1 MDVKNWNNNKKIVNI
16 MPEQAPA
23 SVIAERALLSNILL
37 NNNSLNIVLQK
48 ISSGD
53 FYDYVNKNIFTAME
67 KLYSDNQN
75 IDIVSLESVL
85 KNEDGINYPQYLV
98 ELFNMP
104 EGLTDIDGYT
114 QIIKKKSVSR
124 KLISLFEESKSLC
137 FKTANDPYNVI
148 YEVENNLSKIIED
161 ENKSKNY
168 KLSDVVDN
176 YINRE
181 TKITGIHTGFNY
193 LDELTTGFQNS
204 NLIIIAA
211 RPSIG
216 KTALALKIAL
226 NMANQGKKIAFFTI
240 EMSKEQIAERT
251 ISLLGRVNSKDLRKG
266 NCKQELLQNVLI
278 KTEDMGIYVNDDSA
292 INIVELKAK
301 IKQLKQE
308 KQVDIAF
315 IDYLQLIKPI
325 NSFAPREQA
334 ISDISRGLKA
344 IAKDLDM
351 PIIALAQLNRLV
363 EARSDKRP
371 VLADLRESGSIE
383 QDADVVIMIHRPG
396 FYDKTS
402 GKKEIN
408 NKTELV
414 ITKQRNGSTGVVN
427 LMFVDEYSSFEEQA
441 MNSNYGYDE
450 EFLNN

>member
-1 MDVKNWNNNKKIVNI
+1 
-16 MPEQAPA
+16 
-23 SVIAERALLSNILL
+23 
-37 NNNSLNIVLQK
+37 
-48 ISSGD
+48 
-53 FYDYVNKNIFTAME
+53 
-67 KLYSDNQN
+67 
-75 IDIVSLESVL
+75 
-85 KNEDGINYPQYLV
+85 
-98 ELFNMP
+98 
-104 EGLTDIDGYT
+104 
-114 QIIKKKSVSR
+114 
-124 KLISLFEESKSLC
+124 
-137 FKTANDPYNVI
+137 
-148 YEVENNLSKIIED
+148 
-161 ENKSKNY
+161 
-168 KLSDVVDN
+168 
-176 YINRE
+176 
-181 TKITGIHTGFNY
+181 
-193 LDELTTGFQNS
+193 
-204 NLIIIAA
+204 
-211 RPSIG
+211 
-216 KTALALKIAL
+216 ALKIAL
-226 NMANQGKKIAFFTI
+226 NMASQDKKIAFFTI

-308 KQVDIAF
+308 KQIDIAF

-325 NSFAPREQA
+325 NSFAPREQT

-351 PIIALAQLNRLV
+351 PIVALAQLNRLV

-414 ITKQRNGSTGVVN
+414 ITKQRNGSTGIVN

-441 MNSNYGYDE
+441 IDNNYGYDE

>member
-1 MDVKNWNNNKKIVNI
+1 MDAKNWNNNKKVINI
-16 MPEQAPA
+16 APEQAPS
-23 SVIAERALLSNILL
+23 SVIAERALLSNILI
-37 NNNSLNIVLQK
+37 NDGSLNAVLQE
-48 ISSGD
+48 ISSED

-67 KLYSDNQN
+67 KLYSDNQKV
-75 IDIVSLESVL
+75 DIVSLESIL
-85 KNEDGINYPQYLV
+85 KNEEGIDYTKYLI
-98 ELFNMP
+98 ELFQLP
-104 EGLTDIDGYT
+104 EGLMDFSGYV
-114 QIIKKKSVSR
+114 QIIKKKSTAR
-124 KLISLFEESKSLC
+124 KLISLFEESKSTC
-137 FKTANDPYNVI
+137 FKTANDPYSVI
-148 YEVENNLSKIIED
+148 YEVENNLSKIIESA
-161 ENKSKNY
+161 NKSKNY

-266 NCKQELLQNVLI
+266 CCERELLQNVLI
-278 KTEDMGIYVNDDSA
+278 KTEDMGIYVNDDTS

-301 IKQLKQE
+301 IKQLKRE
-308 KQVDIAF
+308 KQIDIAF

-351 PIIALAQLNRLV
+351 PIVALAQLNRLV

-383 QDADVVIMIHRPG
+383 QDADVVIAIHRPG

-414 ITKQRNGSTGVVN
+414 IAKQRNGSTGVVN
-427 LMFVDEYSSFEEQA
+427 LMFVDEYGSFEEPA
-441 MNSNYGYDE
+441 METEDKNYADY
-450 EFLNN
+450 

>member
-1 MDVKNWNNNKKIVNI
+1 MDAKNWNNKKVVNI
-16 MPEQAPA
+16 APEQAP
-23 SVIAERALLSNILL
+23 SSLIAERALLSNILI
-37 NNNSLNIVLQK
+37 NDGSLNAVLQE
-48 ISSGD
+48 ISSED
-53 FYDYVNKNIFTAME
+53 FYDYINKKIFAAME
-67 KLYSDNQN
+67 RLYSDNQR
-75 IDIVSLESVL
+75 IDVVSLESIL
-85 KNEDGINYPQYLV
+85 KNEEGIDYLKYLL
-98 ELFNMP
+98 ELFQLP
-104 EGLTDIDGYT
+104 EGLMDYSGYV
-114 QIIKKKSVSR
+114 QIIKKKSTAR
-124 KLISLFEESKSLC
+124 KLINLFEESKSVC
-137 FKTANDPYNVI
+137 FKTANDPYSVI

-161 ENKSKNY
+161 GNKSKNY
-168 KLSDVVDN
+168 KLSDVVDS

-226 NMANQGKKIAFFTI
+226 NMANQNKKIAFFTI
-240 EMSKEQIAERT
+240 EMSKEQIAERV
-251 ISLLGRVNSKDLRKG
+251 ISLLARVNSKDLRKG
-266 NCKQELLQNVLI
+266 LCEQELLQNVLI
-278 KTEDMGIYVNDDSA
+278 RTEDMGIYVNDDTS

-301 IKQLKQE
+301 IKQLKRE
-308 KQVDIAF
+308 KQIDIAF

-325 NSFAPREQA
+325 NSFASREQA

-351 PIIALAQLNRLV
+351 PIVALAQLNRLV
-363 EARSDKRP
+363 EARSNKRP

-383 QDADVVIMIHRPG
+383 QDADVVIAIHRPG

-414 ITKQRNGSTGVVN
+414 IAKQRNGSTGVVN
-427 LMFVDEYSSFEEQA
+427 LMFVDEYGSFEEQA
-441 MNSNYGYDE
+441 MEIENDNYANY
-450 EFLNN
+450 

>member
-1 MDVKNWNNNKKIVNI
+1 MDVKNWNNKKIVNI

-75 IDIVSLESVL
+75 IDIISLGNIL
-85 KNEDGINYPQYLV
+85 KNEDGINYPQCLV

-104 EGLTDIDGYT
+104 EGLTDISGYA

-211 RPSIG
+211 
-216 KTALALKIAL
+216 
-226 NMANQGKKIAFFTI
+226 
-240 EMSKEQIAERT
+240 
-251 ISLLGRVNSKDLRKG
+251 
-266 NCKQELLQNVLI
+266 
-278 KTEDMGIYVNDDSA
+278 
-292 INIVELKAK
+292 
-301 IKQLKQE
+301 
-308 KQVDIAF
+308 
-315 IDYLQLIKPI
+315 
-325 NSFAPREQA
+325 
-334 ISDISRGLKA
+334 
-344 IAKDLDM
+344 
-351 PIIALAQLNRLV
+351 
-363 EARSDKRP
+363 
-371 VLADLRESGSIE
+371 
-383 QDADVVIMIHRPG
+383 
-396 FYDKTS
+396 
-402 GKKEIN
+402 
-408 NKTELV
+408 
-414 ITKQRNGSTGVVN
+414 
-427 LMFVDEYSSFEEQA
+427 
-441 MNSNYGYDE
+441 
-450 EFLNN
+450 

>member
-1 MDVKNWNNNKKIVNI
+1 MDAKNWNNKKIANI
-16 MPEQAPA
+16 APKQEQAPS
-23 SVIAERALLSNILL
+23 SVIAEKALLSNILL
-37 NNNSLNIVLQK
+37 NDSSLNAVLQE
-48 ISSGD
+48 ISSED
-53 FYDYVNKNIFTAME
+53 FYDYTNKNIFTAME
-67 KLYSDNQN
+67 KLYSDNQRVS
-75 IDIVSLESVL
+75 IVSLESVL
-85 KNEDGINYPQYLV
+85 KEDGIDYLKYLL
-98 ELFNMP
+98 ELFQLP
-104 EGLTDIDGYT
+104 EGLMDFSEYV

-124 KLISLFEESKSLC
+124 KLISLFEESKHTC
-137 FKTANDPYNVI
+137 FQTANDPYGVI

-161 ENKSKNY
+161 GNKSKNY
-168 KLSDVVDN
+168 KLSDVVDS

-226 NMANQGKKIAFFTI
+226 NMANQNKKIAFFTI
-240 EMSKEQIAERT
+240 EMSKEQIAERV
-251 ISLLGRVNSKDLRKG
+251 ISLLARVNSKDLRKG
-266 NCKQELLQNVLI
+266 LCEQELLQNVLI
-278 KTEDMGIYVNDDSA
+278 RTEDMGIYVNDDTS

-301 IKQLKQE
+301 IKQLKRE
-308 KQVDIAF
+308 KQIDIAF

-325 NSFAPREQA
+325 NSFASREQA

-351 PIIALAQLNRLV
+351 PIVALAQLNRLV
-363 EARSDKRP
+363 EARSNKRP

-383 QDADVVIMIHRPG
+383 QDADVVIAIHRPG

-414 ITKQRNGSTGVVN
+414 IAKQRNGSTGVVN
-427 LMFVDEYSSFEEQA
+427 LMFVDEYGSFEEQA
-441 MNSNYGYDE
+441 MEIENDNYANY
-450 EFLNN
+450 

>member
-1 MDVKNWNNNKKIVNI
+1 MDVKNWNNKKVVNI
-16 MPEQAPA
+16 APEQVPS
-23 SVIAERALLSNILL
+23 SVIAERALLSNILI
-37 NNNSLNIVLQK
+37 NDGSLNAVLQE
-48 ISSGD
+48 ISSED
-53 FYDYVNKNIFTAME
+53 LYDYVNKNIFTAME

-75 IDIVSLESVL
+75 VDIVSLESIL
-85 KNEDGINYPQYLV
+85 KNEEGIDYTKYLI
-98 ELFNMP
+98 ELFQLP
-104 EGLTDIDGYT
+104 EGLTDFSGYV
-114 QIIKKKSVSR
+114 QIIKKKSIAR
-124 KLISLFEESKSLC
+124 KLISLFEESKSAC
-137 FKTANDPYNVI
+137 YKTSNDPYSVI
-148 YEVENNLSKIIED
+148 YEVENNLSKIIESA
-161 ENKSKNY
+161 NKSKNY

-226 NMANQGKKIAFFTI
+226 NMAHQGKKIAFFTI

-266 NCKQELLQNVLI
+266 YCEKELLQNVLI
-278 KTEDMGIYVNDDSA
+278 KTEDMGIYVNDDTSV
-292 INIVELKAK
+292 NIVELKAK
-301 IKQLKQE
+301 IKQLKRE
-308 KQVDIAF
+308 KQIDIAF

-351 PIIALAQLNRLV
+351 PIVALAQLNRLV

-383 QDADVVIMIHRPG
+383 QDADVVMMIHRPG

-414 ITKQRNGSTGVVN
+414 IAKQRNGSTGVVN
-427 LMFVDEYSSFEEQA
+427 LMFVDEYSSFEEPA
-441 MNSNYGYDE
+441 MNEYQGE
-450 EFLNN
+450 EF

>member
-1 MDVKNWNNNKKIVNI
+1 MDAKNWNNKKVVNI
-16 MPEQAPA
+16 APEQAPA
-23 SVIAERALLSNILL
+23 SIIAERALLSNILI
-37 NNNSLNIVLQK
+37 NDASLNVVLQE
-48 ISSGD
+48 ISSED
-53 FYDYVNKNIFTAME
+53 FYDYANKNIFAAME
-67 KLYSDNQN
+67 KLYSDNQSV
-75 IDIVSLESVL
+75 DVVSLESIL
-85 KNEDGINYPQYLV
+85 KNEDGIDYLKYLL
-98 ELFNMP
+98 ELFQLP
-104 EGLTDIDGYT
+104 EGLMDFSGYV
-114 QIIKKKSVSR
+114 QIIKKKSIAR
-124 KLISLFEESKSLC
+124 KLISLFEESKSAC
-137 FKTANDPYNVI
+137 FKTANDPYSVI
-148 YEVENNLSKIIED
+148 YEVENNLSAIIESA
-161 ENKSKNY
+161 NKSKNY
-168 KLSDVVDN
+168 KLSDVVDG

-181 TKITGIHTGFNY
+181 TNITGIHTGFSY

-226 NMANQGKKIAFFTI
+226 NMAHQGKKIAFFTI

-266 NCKQELLQNVLI
+266 YCEKELLQNVLI
-278 KTEDMGIYVNDDSA
+278 KTEDMGIYVNDDTSV
-292 INIVELKAK
+292 NIVELKAK
-301 IKQLKQE
+301 IKQLKRE
-308 KQVDIAF
+308 KQIDIAF

-351 PIIALAQLNRLV
+351 PIVALAQLNRLV

-383 QDADVVIMIHRPG
+383 QDADVVMMIHRPG

-414 ITKQRNGSTGVVN
+414 IAKQRNGSTGVVN
-427 LMFVDEYSSFEEQA
+427 LMFVDEYSSFEEPA
-441 MNSNYGYDE
+441 MNEYQGE
-450 EFLNN
+450 EF

>member
-1 MDVKNWNNNKKIVNI
+1 MDVKNWNNKKVVNI
-16 MPEQAPA
+16 APEQVPS
-23 SVIAERALLSNILL
+23 SVIAERALLSNILI
-37 NNNSLNIVLQK
+37 NDGSLNAVLQE
-48 ISSGD
+48 ISSED
-53 FYDYVNKNIFTAME
+53 LYDYVNKNIFTAME

-75 IDIVSLESVL
+75 VDIVSLESIL
-85 KNEDGINYPQYLV
+85 KNEEGIDYTKYLI
-98 ELFNMP
+98 ELFQLP
-104 EGLTDIDGYT
+104 EGLTDFSGYV
-114 QIIKKKSVSR
+114 QIIKKKSIAR
-124 KLISLFEESKSLC
+124 KLISLFEESKSAC
-137 FKTANDPYNVI
+137 YKTSNDPYSVI
-148 YEVENNLSKIIED
+148 YEVENNLSKIIESA
-161 ENKSKNY
+161 NKSKNY

-266 NCKQELLQNVLI
+266 CCEQELLQNVLI
-278 KTEDMGIYVNDDSA
+278 RTEDMGIYVNDDTS

-301 IKQLKQE
+301 IKQLKRE
-308 KQVDIAF
+308 KQIDIAF

-351 PIIALAQLNRLV
+351 PIVALAQLNRLV

-383 QDADVVIMIHRPG
+383 QDADVVIAIHRPG

-414 ITKQRNGSTGVVN
+414 IAKQRNGSTGVVN
-427 LMFVDEYSSFEEQA
+427 LMFVDEYGSFEEPA
-441 MNSNYGYDE
+441 LDADNEYY
-450 EFLNN
+450 NN

>member
-1 MDVKNWNNNKKIVNI
+1 MDAKNWNNKKVVNI
-16 MPEQAPA
+16 APEQAP
-23 SVIAERALLSNILL
+23 SSLIAERALLSNILI
-37 NNNSLNIVLQK
+37 NDGSLNAVLQE
-48 ISSGD
+48 ISSED
-53 FYDYVNKNIFTAME
+53 FYDYINKKIFAAME
-67 KLYSDNQN
+67 RLYSDNQR
-75 IDIVSLESVL
+75 IDVVSLESIL
-85 KNEDGINYPQYLV
+85 KNEEGIDYLKYLL
-98 ELFNMP
+98 ELFQLP
-104 EGLTDIDGYT
+104 EGLMDYSGYV
-114 QIIKKKSVSR
+114 QIIKKKSTAR
-124 KLISLFEESKSLC
+124 KLINLFEESKSVC
-137 FKTANDPYNVI
+137 FKTANDPYSVI

-161 ENKSKNY
+161 GNKSKNY
-168 KLSDVVDN
+168 KLSDVVDS

-226 NMANQGKKIAFFTI
+226 NMANQNKKIAFFTI
-240 EMSKEQIAERT
+240 EISKEQIAERV
-251 ISLLGRVNSKDLRKG
+251 ISLLARVNSKDLRKG
-266 NCKQELLQNVLI
+266 LCEQELLQNVLI
-278 KTEDMGIYVNDDSA
+278 RTEDMGIYVNDDTS

-301 IKQLKQE
+301 IKQLKRE
-308 KQVDIAF
+308 KQIDIAF

-325 NSFAPREQA
+325 NSFASREQA

-351 PIIALAQLNRLV
+351 PIVALAQLNRLV
-363 EARSDKRP
+363 EARSNKRP

-383 QDADVVIMIHRPG
+383 QDADVVIAIHRPG

-414 ITKQRNGSTGVVN
+414 IAKQRNGSTGVVN
-427 LMFVDEYSSFEEQA
+427 LMFVDEYGSFEEQA
-441 MNSNYGYDE
+441 MEIENDNYANY
-450 EFLNN
+450 

>member
-1 MDVKNWNNNKKIVNI
+1 MDAKNWNNKKVVNI
-16 MPEQAPA
+16 APEQVPS
-23 SVIAERALLSNILL
+23 SVIAERALLSNILI
-37 NNNSLNIVLQK
+37 NDGSLNAVLQE
-48 ISSGD
+48 ISSED
-53 FYDYVNKNIFTAME
+53 FYDYINKKIFAAME
-67 KLYSDNQN
+67 RLYSDNQR
-75 IDIVSLESVL
+75 IDVVSLESIL
-85 KNEDGINYPQYLV
+85 KNEEGIDYLKYLI
-98 ELFNMP
+98 ELFQLP
-104 EGLTDIDGYT
+104 EGLMDYSGYV
-114 QIIKKKSVSR
+114 QIIKKKSTAR
-124 KLISLFEESKSLC
+124 KLINLFEESKSTC
-137 FKTANDPYNVI
+137 FKTANDPYSVI

-161 ENKSKNY
+161 GNKSKNY
-168 KLSDVVDN
+168 KLSDVLDD

-181 TKITGIHTGFNY
+181 TKITGIPTGFNY

-226 NMANQGKKIAFFTI
+226 NMAQAGKRIAFFTI

-251 ISLLGRVNSKDLRKG
+251 ISLLGRLNSKDLRKG
-266 NCKQELLQNVLI
+266 YCEKELLQNVLI
-278 KTEDMGIYVNDDSA
+278 RTEDMGIYVNDDTSV
-292 INIVELKAK
+292 NIIELKAK
-301 IKQLKQE
+301 IKQLKRE
-308 KQVDIAF
+308 KQIDIAF
-315 IDYLQLIKPI
+315 IDYLQLIKPT

-351 PIIALAQLNRLV
+351 PIVALAQLNRLV
-363 EARSDKRP
+363 EARSNKRP

-383 QDADVVIMIHRPG
+383 QDADVVIAIHRPG

-414 ITKQRNGSTGVVN
+414 IAKQRNGSTGVVN
-427 LMFVDEYSSFEEQA
+427 LMFVDEYGSFEEPA
-441 MNSNYGYDE
+441 METEDKNYADY
-450 EFLNN
+450 